1 MHFGTVVIRIFTVKL
16 RIMIQEK
23 IRKEVTLD
31 KQIVEKL
38 KIQAMEDGR
47 NLKNYLEKIL
57 TDKATEEFEITEG
70 YMKMMDE
77 LMEKRAKGELN
88 FTPWEEV
95 KKKYKR

>member
-1 MHFGTVVIRIFTVKL
+1 
-16 RIMIQEK
+16 MIQEK

-31 KQIVEKL
+31 KQIVERL

-77 LMEKRAKGELN
+77 LLEKRAKGEMK
-88 FTPWEEV
+88 FVSWEEV
-95 KKKYKR
+95 KKKYGR

>member
-16 RIMIQEK
+16 SIMIKEK

-70 YMKMMDE
+70 YIKMMDE
-77 LMEKRAKGELN
+77 LMDKRAKGELN

>member
-16 RIMIQEK
+16 SIMIQEK

-77 LMEKRAKGELN
+77 LLEKRAKGELN
-88 FTPWEEV
+88 FTAWEEV